1 MMNRLQYLIQRST
14 SRGIALLVLSALVFG
29 LLAPALPAFA
39 QDAAP
44 TAIPTDGP
52 PPEGPITTIN
62 GVAQSAADFQARVRL
77 TRFLYAYTIRETL
90 RALVEQGTPNQS
102 AFNAVQQF
110 YSVEINRLVVPDLLA
125 DAVLDN
131 MEEDA
136 VLAQYAQEQG
146 IEITDAD
153 VEARLQDF
161 VNQANIVVGTNP
173 EATPEPDATEDES
186 TDLVAAMIAEAT
198 ERTGI
203 TEDTIDAYFRAQATR
218 NKVTDAINGP
228 FPTEWP
234 LLSIRHILVETQA
247 DASDVIARL
256 EAGED
261 FATVAQEV
269 SIDTVSGQQGGAL
282 PPAIPEVY
290 VGPFAE
296 AVRDA
301 EVGVVLSPVASEFG
315 FHIIEVT
322 DRTLQAPD
330 EAARRAL
337 LRTRNTAFRTW
348 LDEQVAAADV
358 QRENTWP
365 EIIPLQPNGTE
376 LLQSMMQD
384 F

>member
-1 MMNRLQYLIQRST
+1 MHQLQRFVQVSAVRSL
-14 SRGIALLVLSALVFG
+14 ALLLVISFMFG

-39 QDAAP
+39 QEATPA
-44 TAIPTDGP
+44 AIPTDGP
-52 PPEGPITTIN
+52 PPEGPITTVN
-62 GVAQSAADFQARVRL
+62 GVSQSAAEFQDRVRL

-90 RALVEQGTPNQS
+90 RALVEQGTPTQN

-125 DAVLDN
+125 DAVLDT

-136 VLAQYAQEQG
+136 VLAQYAEVEG
-146 IEITDAD
+146 IEVTDAD
-153 VEARLQDF
+153 IDARILDF
-161 VNQANIVVGTNP
+161 VNQANIVVGTDP
-173 EATPEPDATEDES
+173 EATPEPDATEEPS
-186 TDLVAAMIAEAT
+186 ADLVAAMIAEAT

-203 TEDTIDAYFRAQATR
+203 SEDIIRAYFRAQTVR
-218 NKVTDAINGP
+218 NKVTDFINGP

-234 LLSIRHILVETQA
+234 LLSLRHILVETE
-247 DASDVIARL
+247 DAANEVLARL

-269 SIDTVSGQQGGAL
+269 SIDTVSGAQGGTL

-290 VGPFAE
+290 VGPFAD

-301 EVGVVLSPVASEFG
+301 EVGAILGPVASEFG

-322 DRTLQAPD
+322 DRTVQAPD

-348 LDEQVAAADV
+348 LDEQVAAATV
-358 QRENTWP
+358 QRESTWP
-365 EIIPLQPNGTE
+365 EIIPNQPNGRD
-376 LLQSMMQD
+376 LLQSMIESM
-384 F
+384 